1 VTLAKVRFWERHC
14 VAWMT
19 VMGAKRTLNEGPLGS
34 TDSAGRQLRGGKGK
48 RAGDEPLHLSAFG
61 QRERVFD
68 INPEI
73 TDGAFDL
80 CVPKEDLNSA
90 QIARCLVDDGRLRS
104 AK

>member
-1 VTLAKVRFWERHC
+1 MAAPTSRSQQPQKPLANGE
-14 VAWMT
+14 
-19 VMGAKRTLNEGPLGS
+19 PS
-34 TDSAGRQLRGGKGK
+34 T
-48 RAGDEPLHLSAFG
+48 HG